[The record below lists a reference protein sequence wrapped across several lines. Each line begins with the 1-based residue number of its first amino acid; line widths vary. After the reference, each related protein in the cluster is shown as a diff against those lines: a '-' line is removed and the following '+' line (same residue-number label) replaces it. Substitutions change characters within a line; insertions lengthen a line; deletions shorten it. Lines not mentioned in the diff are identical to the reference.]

1 MDINDQMLSK
11 FKCFLND
18 ICKVFPEHSDSIQQN
33 YNVIL
38 ELDSLVIDENEI
50 ISEFLE
56 NISNISDNIIN
67 KDNEIFTDDL
77 FLIKDISMKTLW
89 SSDISKK
96 TKDSIWGYLN
106 VFSLINLNI
115 TSGKMME
122 NTQNK
127 LESGEKITKKE
138 LKVMKDLK
146 KLNENINAKNS
157 DNASLSDDTL
167 ESLENTSLGNLA
179 KEITKDLNIDD
190 TNAQDMLN
198 PNNMMNIF
206 QTINS
211 TLQQKVDNNELDMN
225 SLFSE
230 ASGFM
235 NNSGLMGNMMGMM
248 GAGAGTGSDGGDEGM
263 PDIGNMMNMMSQ
275 MMQPPTPQG
284 NQRQPSQPAQNINP
298 TQQRLRKKLEE
309 RQNNN

>member
-146 KLNENINAKNS
+146 KLNENINTN
-157 DNASLSDDTL
+157 NASSSDDTF

-190 TNAQDMLN
+190 SNAQDMLN

-248 GAGAGTGSDGGDEGM
+248 GAGNGSDGEGEGM

-275 MMQPPTPQG
+275 MMQQPPPQQG
-284 NQRQPSQPAQNINP
+284 NQRQSQPSQSNQNINP
-298 TQQRLRKKLEE
+298 TQQRLRKKLDEK
-309 RQNNN
+309 NNN

>member
-157 DNASLSDDTL
+157 DNASLSDDTFD
-167 ESLENTSLGNLA
+167 SLENTSLGNLA

-235 NNSGLMGNMMGMM
+235 NNSGLMNNMMGMM
-248 GAGAGTGSDGGDEGM
+248 GAGTGSDGGGEGM

-275 MMQPPTPQG
+275 MMQQPPPQQA
-284 NQRQPSQPAQNINP
+284 NQRQPSQQSQNINP

>member
-1 MDINDQMLSK
+1 
-11 FKCFLND
+11 
-18 ICKVFPEHSDSIQQN
+18 
-33 YNVIL
+33 
-38 ELDSLVIDENEI
+38 
-50 ISEFLE
+50 
-56 NISNISDNIIN
+56 
-67 KDNEIFTDDL
+67 
-77 FLIKDISMKTLW
+77 MKTLW
-89 SSDISKK
+89 TSDISKK

-146 KLNENINAKNS
+146 KLNENINTN
-157 DNASLSDDTL
+157 NASSSDDTF

-190 TNAQDMLN
+190 SNAQDMLN

-248 GAGAGTGSDGGDEGM
+248 GAGNGSDGEGEGM

-275 MMQPPTPQG
+275 MMQQPPPQQG
-284 NQRQPSQPAQNINP
+284 NQRQSQPSQSNQNINP
-298 TQQRLRKKLEE
+298 TQQRLRKKLDEK
-309 RQNNN
+309 NNN

>member
-33 YNVIL
+33 YNIIL
-38 ELDSLVIDENEI
+38 ELDSLVIEENEI
-50 ISEFLE
+50 IYEFLE
-56 NISNISDNIIN
+56 RISNISDNIIN
-67 KDNEIFTDDL
+67 KDDEIFTDNL

-89 SSDISKK
+89 TSDISKK

-146 KLNENINAKNS
+146 KLNENINTN
-157 DNASLSDDTL
+157 NASSSDDTF

-190 TNAQDMLN
+190 SNAQDMLN

-248 GAGAGTGSDGGDEGM
+248 GAGNGSDGEGEGM

-275 MMQPPTPQG
+275 MMQQPPPQQG
-284 NQRQPSQPAQNINP
+284 NQRQSQPSQSNQNINP
-298 TQQRLRKKLEE
+298 TQQRLRKKLDEK
-309 RQNNN
+309 NNN

>member
-33 YNVIL
+33 YNIIL
-38 ELDSLVIDENEI
+38 ELDSLVIEENEI
-50 ISEFLE
+50 IYEFLE
-56 NISNISDNIIN
+56 RISNISDNIIN
-67 KDNEIFTDDL
+67 KDDEIFTDNL

-89 SSDISKK
+89 TSDISKK

-146 KLNENINAKNS
+146 KLNENINTN
-157 DNASLSDDTL
+157 NASSSDDTF

-190 TNAQDMLN
+190 SNAQDMLN

-211 TLQQKVDNNELDMN
+211 TL
-225 SLFSE
+225 
-230 ASGFM
+230 
-235 NNSGLMGNMMGMM
+235 
-248 GAGAGTGSDGGDEGM
+248 
-263 PDIGNMMNMMSQ
+263 
-275 MMQPPTPQG
+275 
-284 NQRQPSQPAQNINP
+284 
-298 TQQRLRKKLEE
+298 
-309 RQNNN
+309 